1 MDKVDHL
8 PAVYTVLSSCPYS
21 PSDST
26 ACQFVSF
33 SWECLSA
40 LFLVFLVFLLYTV
53 SETAPTS
60 EVRLVDN
67 LRLRLCVHIFQHYMF
82 LMNVGR
88 GGVKTC
94 WLSYCQWLF
103 DYPNHRLS
111 TIHLFLSLSWSI
123 INVLHWSI
131 IMYQDLY
138 LIWGTVASIHSH
150 WFKIFTVIT
159 SKLPCEEQIYSMND
173 YMYLQMAYCKIMHCI
188 LTKLDLKS
196 WYHACITEFEGWYA
210 KT

>member
-1 MDKVDHL
+1 
-8 PAVYTVLSSCPYS
+8 
-21 PSDST
+21 
-26 ACQFVSF
+26 
-33 SWECLSA
+33 
-40 LFLVFLVFLLYTV
+40 
-53 SETAPTS
+53 
-60 EVRLVDN
+60 
-67 LRLRLCVHIFQHYMF
+67 
-82 LMNVGR
+82 MNVGR
-88 GGVKTC
+88 GGVKIC

-138 LIWGTVASIHSH
+138 LIWGTVASIYSH

-210 KT
+210 KTLSEINKIVWKKWMSPDTCSILAKDSLIYILSVLVLFFE